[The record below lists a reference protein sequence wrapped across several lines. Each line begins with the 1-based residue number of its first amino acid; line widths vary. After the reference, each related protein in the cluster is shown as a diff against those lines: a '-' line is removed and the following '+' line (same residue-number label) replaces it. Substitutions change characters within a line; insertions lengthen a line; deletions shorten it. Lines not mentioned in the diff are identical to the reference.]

1 MFQGIKKTANAV
13 GNFQKMKAQQDKMTK
28 LLNSVRVTGNSKN
41 SKVNVTLTGD
51 QKIVDIKI
59 DPSLIEFVY
68 ENYISQQKE
77 DALLAKSIMEA
88 VEDAMTKVQPEVV
101 KKMQESGSLGDL
113 MGMLQAASGQ

>member
-51 QKIVDIKI
+51 QKIIDIKI